1 MTALEALQ
9 AARAVGVDVVLQGN
23 GLALE
28 ASSPPPEAVLE
39 ALSQNKAE
47 IVALLRPGDDGWNA
61 EDWQVYFDER
71 AGIAEFD
78 GDLSRSL
85 AEAQAF
91 TCCVTEWMNRNPP
104 RSSPDRCLACGGN
117 DSTNDPLLPFGT
129 DTHGHAWLH
138 SRCWDGWFKSRKAQ
152 ASSALVAMG
161 IEKPADFPN
170 DFEKNGSA

>member
-28 ASSPPPEAVLE
+28 ASSPPPDAVLE

-47 IVALLRPGDDGWNA
+47 IVALLQLGDDGWNT

-78 GDLSRSL
+78 GGLSRSQ

-91 TCCVTEWMNRNPP
+91 ACCVTEWMNRNPQM
-104 RSSPDRCLACGGN
+104 SSPDRCLACGGN

-129 DTHGHAWLH
+129 DSHGHAWLH
-138 SRCWDGWFKSRKAQ
+138 SRCWPAWHAGRRLNAVT
-152 ASSALVAMG
+152 ALNAMG
-161 IEKPADFPN
+161 IRDRSTET
-170 DFEKNGSA
+170 